1 MQCTREKMPSHTREK
16 FVWLCL
22 SIELRERFVCDN
34 GNTYDLIWS
43 YALTVRPFVPTVA
56 YTLRASVFG
65 ARILYLGGGTRAARR
80 QRPERAD
87 THTHTHMLWD
97 GSETMRIAI
106 VAGTHSRSLV
116 CCAAGKQQH
125 IRYTHT
131 HTACGRRTRLSTM
144 HARFVRIGVW
154 HLLYRRSIYKSHRIA
169 CIHIILFIC
178 NMQWCCWHDT
188 TRRAQWSYT
197 MRMRVI
203 QLDIRTENKLFACSM
218 QHAADTADTEEKR
231 RMYYNMILCFTFSFA
246 STNSDM
252 GIFFLRCAAS
262 ALWWWWWCKCAE
274 RVSSVL
280 YLQYWL
286 VTTFIARNQHEF
298 YCVLI
303 CCNMNILDVGY
314 CLWTHLCWL
323 DAKETM

>member
-1 MQCTREKMPSHTREK
+1 MRTACASQYNACTFCTYWRMASPLSSQHLQISTNRMYSYNIIHMQ
-16 FVWLCL
+16 
-22 SIELRERFVCDN
+22 
-34 GNTYDLIWS
+34 
-43 YALTVRPFVPTVA
+43 YAMMLLA
-56 YTLRASVFG
+56 WYN
-65 ARILYLGGGTRAARR
+65 AARTMKLYD
-80 QRPERAD
+80 AD
-87 THTHTHMLWD
+87 ACNST
-97 GSETMRIAI
+97 G
-106 VAGTHSRSLV
+106 HSD
-116 CCAAGKQQH
+116 GKQ
-125 IRYTHT
+125 IV
-131 HTACGRRTRLSTM
+131 C
-144 HARFVRIGVW
+144 
-154 HLLYRRSIYKSHRIA
+154 
-169 CIHIILFIC
+169 
-178 NMQWCCWHDT
+178 
-188 TRRAQWSYT
+188 
-197 MRMRVI
+197 
-203 QLDIRTENKLFACSM
+203 M